1 MSSERIAGAAA
12 IPVPGQAGRTV
23 RQPHPFYEGEFI
35 EVVRSVSAKPAPQ
48 PATDSPRVADSTRAQ
63 TAAPVKEAKPES
75 ELVPHPFYEGEMWN
89 PNESANFFG
98 KDGLGVADLIDII
111 NPLQHIPVISSIYRS
126 LTGDEISPG
135 ARLAG
140 GTIYGGPVGLVTA
153 IASGVMEEVTDTSLG
168 DMVVAAFSGDADE
181 TAADQVAAIAPAA
194 GPSDT
199 KTAAALSAA
208 PRTLS
213 GNAFPAPPAALP
225 PAPLAQPQSI
235 DPAAQPSTLP
245 SPRAGNP
252 TPLPQAPDPLTAA
265 FPQNKPS
272 PLAFARGLL
281 ESPGQ
286 SIAGPSASATRS
298 VIAADEA
305 NRQQADL
312 PDPVAAVLAA
322 RSQVPRAG
330 AVSGIASQ
338 RRSPQPAPVESQS
351 LPPLPAAARPSSD
364 ATTATRFSPTTRDG
378 EPVIVPGK
386 RGAPPP
392 RNYALSGVSSRRR
405 SSAGTP
411 VPGSM
416 VPKAMMSALDK
427 YQAMVEN
434 RRAAA
439 SDDLTM

>member
-12 IPVPGQAGRTV
+12 IPVPGQTGQTV

-35 EVVRSVSAKPAPQ
+35 EVVRAVSAKAPTPPVGSTPQ
-48 PATDSPRVADSTRAQ
+48 VSESATAEI
-63 TAAPVKEAKPES
+63 AARTEGKKPDG
-75 ELVPHPFYEGEMWN
+75 ELVPHPFYEDEMWN

-98 KDGLGVADLIDII
+98 KDGFGIADVLDVI

-140 GTIYGGPVGLVTA
+140 GAMYGGPLGLVSA
-153 IASGVMEEVTDTSLG
+153 VASGLMEEVTDTSLG
-168 DMVVAAFSGDADE
+168 DIVVAAFSGDTDE
-181 TAADQVAAIAPAA
+181 TKAEEVAALAPAA
-194 GPSDT
+194 GTASPAVPA
-199 KTAAALSAA
+199 TAAQ
-208 PRTLS
+208 TLS
-213 GNAFPAPPAALP
+213 GNAFPAPPTPLAPPVAEPQFADSPAPP
-225 PAPLAQPQSI
+225 PA
-235 DPAAQPSTLP
+235 LP

-252 TPLPQAPDPLTAA
+252 VPLPQALDPLAAA

-286 SIAGPSASATRS
+286 SIAAPSAEATRS
-298 VIAADEA
+298 VIAADEL

-312 PDPVAAVLAA
+312 PDAVAAVLAA

-330 AVSGIASQ
+330 VIPGITSQ
-338 RRSPQPAPVESQS
+338 RHMPQPAAVESRN
-351 LPPLPAAARPSSD
+351 LPPLPAAAKPDSR
-364 ATTATRFSPTTRDG
+364 ATAATESSPTKRDG
-378 EPVIVPGK
+378 EPAIVPGK
-386 RGAPPP
+386 RGAPPL
-392 RNYALSGVSSRRR
+392 RNYALSSVSSRRR
-405 SSAGTP
+405 SAAGTP

-427 YQAMVEN
+427 YQAMVES
-434 RRAAA
+434 RRTTAG
-439 SDDLTM
+439 DDLTM